1 MKGLGTDEQAIIDI
15 LAYRSVSQ
23 RKDIAKA
30 FKSSYGE
37 DIYSK
42 LHGELSGHF
51 RDAVLMSFRD
61 KAHVNAYSLYNA
73 ITGAGTKDRVVV
85 QTICACDNEE
95 IEELKKAYEDILK
108 EKQQDPLKRNLE
120 KDVEGDTSGDYKRVL
135 IALLQGQREEK
146 TAKANVVTDC
156 EALYT
161 AGEGK
166 VGTDESVFVRILANR
181 SHAHIREINKVYSA
195 AMGHDLIKAI
205 HKETSGNFKDALEI
219 IVKTALNK
227 TECIADMLLGSMK
240 GMGTNDDDLIR
251 LVLAYSEDN
260 LEEVKKV
267 FATKNEKSLADY
279 IRGDTSGDYK
289 STAEDHQLPFRD
301 IAVGQ
306 QMEKPAK
313 EVRPC
318 RINAFHSGDPPL
330 RSRSLG
336 AQMATVKPAANFD
349 AAKDAEALRKA
360 MKGLGTDEQAIIDIL
375 AYRSV
380 DQRKEIAKVFKSSYG
395 EDIYSK
401 LRGELSG
408 NFRDAVLLS
417 FRDKAHV
424 NAYSLYNAITGAGT
438 NDRVVIQ
445 TICASNNEE
454 IEELKK
460 AYEDI
465 LKEKKQDPLKRNLE
479 KDVEG
484 DTSGDYKRVLIA
496 LLQGQREENTAKANV
511 ATDCEALYTAGE
523 GKVGTDESVF
533 VRILANRS
541 HAHIREINKVYFASM
556 EHDLIRAIHKETSGN
571 FRDALE
577 TIVKTA
583 LNKADCIAD
592 MLLGSMK
599 GLGTRDDDLIRLVLA
614 YSEDNLE
621 EVKQAFAAK
630 NGKTLAEYIRGETS
644 GDYKKFL
651 LAIVG
656 K

>member
-1 MKGLGTDEQAIIDI
+1 
-15 LAYRSVSQ
+15 
-23 RKDIAKA
+23 
-30 FKSSYGE
+30 
-37 DIYSK
+37 
-42 LHGELSGHF
+42 
-51 RDAVLMSFRD
+51 
-61 KAHVNAYSLYNA
+61 
-73 ITGAGTKDRVVV
+73 
-85 QTICACDNEE
+85 
-95 IEELKKAYEDILK
+95 
-108 EKQQDPLKRNLE
+108 
-120 KDVEGDTSGDYKRVL
+120 
-135 IALLQGQREEK
+135 
-146 TAKANVVTDC
+146 
-156 EALYT
+156 
-161 AGEGK
+161 
-166 VGTDESVFVRILANR
+166 
-181 SHAHIREINKVYSA
+181 
-195 AMGHDLIKAI
+195 
-205 HKETSGNFKDALEI
+205 
-219 IVKTALNK
+219 
-227 TECIADMLLGSMK
+227 
-240 GMGTNDDDLIR
+240 
-251 LVLAYSEDN
+251 
-260 LEEVKKV
+260 
-267 FATKNEKSLADY
+267 
-279 IRGDTSGDYK
+279 
-289 STAEDHQLPFRD
+289 
-301 IAVGQ
+301 
-306 QMEKPAK
+306 
-313 EVRPC
+313 
-318 RINAFHSGDPPL
+318 
-330 RSRSLG
+330 
-336 AQMATVKPAANFD
+336 MATVKPAVNFD
-349 AAKDAEALRKA
+349 ASKDAEALRKA

-380 DQRKEIAKVFKSSYG
+380 SQRKEIAKVFKSSYG

-424 NAYSLYNAITGAGT
+424 NALALYNAITGAGT

-496 LLQGQREENTAKANV
+496 LLQGQREEKTAAANV

-541 HAHIREINKVYFASM
+541 HAHIREINKAYFAAM

-614 YSEDNLE
+614 YSEDNLA
-621 EVKQAFAAK
+621 EVKQVFAAK